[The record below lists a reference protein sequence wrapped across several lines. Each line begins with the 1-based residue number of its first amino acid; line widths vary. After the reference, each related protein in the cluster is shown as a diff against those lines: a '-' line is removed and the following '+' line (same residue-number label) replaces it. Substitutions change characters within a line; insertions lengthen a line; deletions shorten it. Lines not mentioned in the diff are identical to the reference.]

1 MDGDIQAIVIDL
13 DGTLLDSSKNIS
25 KQTLRTLRLA
35 SEQGLRILLAT
46 GRSLKATERYIM
58 ELGLSH
64 PLICYNGSCVYDP
77 LVGKDLFHT
86 HLNERVCSELLSVE
100 QEVNCSFHA
109 YRRHEV
115 HTIHS
120 ERHSEY
126 LKQMLH
132 VQDSSDMDITSL
144 QTYEFTKAVFV
155 GDFSD
160 TEQVRR
166 HLSETFTDSIHQV
179 YSRPHFFEVMS
190 SKATKGDALKL
201 LLEHEGIEA
210 ERVMAIGDENND
222 LEMLRMVGH
231 PVAMANAT
239 KQVKQAARY
248 HTSSC
253 DEEGVARIIERI
265 VLA

>member
-25 KQTLRTLRLA
+25 TQTLRTLRRA
-35 SEQGLRILLAT
+35 HEQGLRILLAT
-46 GRSLKATERYIM
+46 GRSLRATERYIR
-58 ELGLSH
+58 ELGLFH

-77 LVGKDLFHT
+77 LTGKDLFHT
-86 HLNERVCSELLSVE
+86 RMSERVCSELLSIE
-100 QEVNCSFHA
+100 DTVNCSFHA

-115 HTIHS
+115 HAIHS

-132 VQDSSDMDITSL
+132 AQDSNDTDITSL
-144 QTYEFTKAVFV
+144 ETYEFTKAVFV
-155 GDFSD
+155 GDFPD

-166 HLSETFTDSIHQV
+166 HLSKTFTDSIHQV

-190 SKATKGDALKL
+190 SNATKGDALRL

-231 PVAMANAT
+231 PVAMGNGT
-239 KQVKQAARY
+239 KQVKEAARY
-248 HTSSC
+248 HTTSC

-265 VLA
+265 VLS